1 MTASAEQYSG
11 GSLTNKDPKGTKQ
24 MTLLRKVTM
33 QDVLI
38 IAVLGIILFTAG
50 SAIAAEMN
58 GTLTGFNGQF

>member
-1 MTASAEQYSG
+1 
-11 GSLTNKDPKGTKQ
+11 
-24 MTLLRKVTM
+24 MTLLRKVTL

-38 IAVLGIILFTAG
+38 IAVLGVIVFTAG